1 MFKQLKDKLG
11 QYICITSSGIMF
23 MFLILEKTGIPS
35 PTNDLLS
42 AIIGIIV
49 ALLSIAFPITIGNIS
64 ERLSVYNNSHI
75 ANLFQEESCYRQM
88 KCTIWILILAVALFY
103 FIPAKSTNAQFVL
116 ASLIVLL
123 GIVSILIFYKFI
135 IRSTQY
141 MIDTDNVVFKY
152 CKQKLANIRD
162 SNTKTIASLL
172 EILKMCGQIIL
183 KKEKSQ
189 SYVGIE
195 EISSFM
201 PTIVKNILNDIKI
214 TGKEEVDI
222 LRNVCIN
229 YYDIVF
235 SIWRNSYQDSPE
247 TARKI
252 AENYQEVVRYAI
264 GKRTDINA
272 FEPLFF
278 FYQRISS
285 EINSDEARK
294 LSYCKEIPWLWY
306 FDLVFEEGFDLKKL
320 ERANMYLLTI
330 IKTVIDNNNDYVF
343 NAFIANT
350 VDGMLGIDEQNYP
363 YGTDDKTSRKLSE
376 IRCKVTTT
384 YTYKDFNSIKELI
397 SHISDIQTQKTTY
410 AFVTKCFKYNNI
422 QFLVVLIGAYCLYR
436 KKNEYIKYI
445 LYYNQPTYTS
455 TIFVNKDI
463 IPHDIN
469 ILINWFCNTSR
480 LLMDYSIIWPDHIDL
495 TYWFKKY
502 IAIILCRICKL
513 PNTNFQ
519 FDIPNNVSKQ
529 YLEYLL
535 FSINELQDL
544 IHDDELKKMYK
555 EDVIK
560 EVSDSLDQIKHQ
572 IDGKKKHIEESQKLS
587 DEKINNFK
595 NSVTQS
601 IWNYSIWYKVLH
613 YCNWGNECKK
623 REPKKIKYEVVMDK
637 SFLSENDEGIYIGFD
652 KGISVNIADRI
663 DFYFEHTFFESK
675 KKTLTIDYYNH
686 IDPNTKG
693 FISYFTENDL
703 VVFINYFDLYNLL
716 LEDKGFKWERND
728 FNLIGKTSKQASI
741 FSFGDPSDRN
751 KRIIILDKRD
761 LSKLSIKIEDFSI
774 TDLNNDTT
782 QVDKFINLKP
792 YWLPK
797 TDQRSWLKKQV
808 LISIYGN
815 YSFSSKDE
823 VHIKEILIPK

>member
-1 MFKQLKDKLG
+1 MFKQLKNKLG

-103 FIPAKSTNAQFVL
+103 FIPSKSANFQFVL
-116 ASLIVLL
+116 ASLIVFL

-201 PTIVKNILNDIKI
+201 PTIVKNILDDIKI
-214 TGKEEVDI
+214 TGNEEVNI

-247 TARKI
+247 TAKII

-264 GKRTDINA
+264 GKQTDINA

-285 EINSDEARK
+285 EINLDEARK

-306 FDLVFEEGFDLKKL
+306 FDLVFDEGFDLKKL
-320 ERANMYLLTI
+320 ERANMYLLTVI
-330 IKTVIDNNNDYVF
+330 RTAIDNNNDYVF

-350 VDGMLGIDEQNYP
+350 VDGMWGIDELNYP
-363 YGTDDKTSRKLSE
+363 YGTDEDTSNKLSE

-384 YTYKDFNSIKELI
+384 YTYKDFQLIKKLI
-397 SHISDIQTQKTTY
+397 DNILDIQTQKTTF

-436 KKNEYIKYI
+436 KKIEYIKYI
-445 LYYNQPTYTS
+445 LYYNQPTFTS
-455 TIFVNKDI
+455 TIFGNKDI
-463 IPHDIN
+463 IPYDIN

-480 LLMDYSIIWPDHIDL
+480 LLMNYSIIWPDHIDL

-502 IAIILCRICKL
+502 IAIILCRIYKL

-519 FDIPNNVSKQ
+519 FDMPDNVSKQ
-529 YLEYLL
+529 YLENLL

-544 IHDDELKKMYK
+544 VNDDDLKKIYE

-560 EVSDSLDQIKHQ
+560 KVSYSLDQIKLQ
-572 IDGKKKHIEESQKLS
+572 IETEKEDSHMNQKLS
-587 DEKINNFK
+587 TEKINDFK
-595 NSVTQS
+595 ENVTQS
-601 IWNYSIWYKVLH
+601 IYNGSIWYKVLN
-613 YCNWGNECKK
+613 YCKGGNECKK
-623 REPKKIKYEVVMDK
+623 GESKEIKYEVVMDK
-637 SFLSENDEGIYIGFD
+637 SFLSENDQGIYIGFD
-652 KGISVNIADRI
+652 KGISVNIVDRI
-663 DFYFEHTFFESK
+663 DFYFEHTFLESK
-675 KKTLTIDYYNH
+675 RKTLTVDYYNH

-797 TDQRSWLKKQV
+797 TDKEGQILWLKKQV
-808 LISIYGN
+808 LISIHGN

-823 VHIKEILIPK
+823 VHIKKY

>member
-1 MFKQLKDKLG
+1 
-11 QYICITSSGIMF
+11 
-23 MFLILEKTGIPS
+23 
-35 PTNDLLS
+35 
-42 AIIGIIV
+42 
-49 ALLSIAFPITIGNIS
+49 
-64 ERLSVYNNSHI
+64 
-75 ANLFQEESCYRQM
+75 
-88 KCTIWILILAVALFY
+88 
-103 FIPAKSTNAQFVL
+103 
-116 ASLIVLL
+116 
-123 GIVSILIFYKFI
+123 
-135 IRSTQY
+135 

-201 PTIVKNILNDIKI
+201 PTIVKNILDDIKI
-214 TGKEEVDI
+214 TGDEEVNI
-222 LRNVCIN
+222 LRKVCIN

-264 GKRTDINA
+264 GKPTEINA

-285 EINSDEARK
+285 EINLDEARK

-350 VDGMLGIDEQNYP
+350 VDGILGIDELNYP
-363 YGTDDKTSRKLSE
+363 YGTDEETSRKLSE

-384 YTYKDFNSIKELI
+384 YTYKDFNSIKKLI
-397 SHISDIQTQKTTY
+397 SRISDIQIQKTTY
-410 AFVTKCFKYNNI
+410 AFVTECFKYNNI

-463 IPHDIN
+463 IPLDIN

-480 LLMDYSIIWPDHIDL
+480 LLVNYSIIWPDHIDL

-502 IAIILCRICKL
+502 IAIILCRIYKL

-529 YLEYLL
+529 YLEHLL
-535 FSINELQDL
+535 FSINELRSL
-544 IHDDELKKMYK
+544 VDDELKKLYK
-555 EDVIK
+555 GDVIK
-560 EVSDSLDQIKHQ
+560 KVSDSLDKIKQQIEKEKENLQ
-572 IDGKKKHIEESQKLS
+572 VSQELS
-587 DEKINNFK
+587 TEKINNFK
-595 NSVTQS
+595 KNVTQS
-601 IWNYSIWYKVLH
+601 IYNGSIWYKVLH
-613 YCNWGNECKK
+613 YCNGGNECKK
-623 REPKKIKYEVVMDK
+623 REPQKIKYEVVMDK
-637 SFLSENDEGIYIGFD
+637 SFLSENDEGIY
-652 KGISVNIADRI
+652 
-663 DFYFEHTFFESK
+663 T
-675 KKTLTIDYYNH
+675 
-686 IDPNTKG
+686 
-693 FISYFTENDL
+693 
-703 VVFINYFDLYNLL
+703 
-716 LEDKGFKWERND
+716 
-728 FNLIGKTSKQASI
+728 
-741 FSFGDPSDRN
+741 
-751 KRIIILDKRD
+751 
-761 LSKLSIKIEDFSI
+761 
-774 TDLNNDTT
+774 
-782 QVDKFINLKP
+782 
-792 YWLPK
+792 
-797 TDQRSWLKKQV
+797 
-808 LISIYGN
+808 
-815 YSFSSKDE
+815 
-823 VHIKEILIPK
+823 LIPQHYYKYNFLST